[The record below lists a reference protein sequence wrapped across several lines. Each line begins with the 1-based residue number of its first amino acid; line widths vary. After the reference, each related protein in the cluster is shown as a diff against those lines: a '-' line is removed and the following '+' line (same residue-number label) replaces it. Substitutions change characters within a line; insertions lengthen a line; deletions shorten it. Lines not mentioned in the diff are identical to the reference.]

1 MKTFFLFFLALA
13 GCVLPLHLHA
23 VVLELRDQQTAA
35 TDNLTLN
42 DLLQSSQG
50 LTDDDLSAVITAA
63 PSLGKSQTWT
73 REQIEA
79 ILPASVK
86 QQPLEWSGAT
96 ACIVSRP
103 AVQFTTAD
111 VKRLI
116 TAELARHLPVDSDF
130 AILELPDATD
140 SFPIPAGTVETEV
153 ELGSGSLRNEWGDAT
168 LKFRS
173 EGQLAVT
180 RSVRFHWA
188 YTREV
193 WQANDRIASGDQLT
207 AGGFQQIE
215 VNVLTLPGLLQPAAE
230 FPEGKVAAHALA
242 QGKILM
248 ETDWVEPVLVSRN
261 DLVTIL
267 YDHHGVS
274 ITVQA
279 KAMSNGVRNQVIA
292 VQNITS
298 HKIFNA
304 RVVDERSLVYD
315 E

>member
-1 MKTFFLFFLALA
+1 MKTFTLLLLAL
-13 GCVLPLHLHA
+13 CVLPLHA
-23 VVLELRDQQTAA
+23 VVLELRDQQMTI
-35 TDNLTLN
+35 TDNITLN
-42 DLLQSSQG
+42 ALLKSSQG
-50 LTDDDLSAVITAA
+50 LSDDDLAAVIAAA
-63 PSLGKSQTWT
+63 PSLGKTQTWT
-73 REQIEA
+73 RAQIEA

-86 QQPLEWSGAT
+86 QQPIEWDGAD
-96 ACIVSRP
+96 ACVISRP

-116 TAELARHLPVDSDF
+116 TAELARHLPADSDF

-140 SFPIPAGTVETEV
+140 PFLIPSGTVESSV
-153 ELGSGSLRNEWGDAT
+153 ELGQGALRNEWGDAT

-173 EGQLAVT
+173 QGQLAVT

-188 YTREV
+188 YTRQV
-193 WQANDRIASGDQLT
+193 WQANDVIKSGDKLT
-207 AGGFQQIE
+207 AGSFAPVS
-215 VNVLTLPGLLQPAAE
+215 VNILTIPGLLQPAAD
-230 FPEGKVAAHALA
+230 FPEGKIAAHGMA
-242 QGKILM
+242 QGRILM
-248 ETDWVEPVLVSRN
+248 ESDWVEPVLVARN
-261 DLVTIL
+261 DLCTIL

-279 KAMSNGVRNQVIA
+279 RAMSSGTLNQVIS